1 MPIPP
6 LRMNSQ
12 QPPPLPIAVLQC
24 PHSTNYI
31 HHMIGANNVR
41 QPDRTR
47 VGSLSSGLYEEICV
61 TFDTGPPGKD
71 WKALAG
77 WLGFIADEVKRFE
90 QKNCQTDCIISY
102 WSTEVANN
110 IEKFIRIL
118 IDNKMT
124 NLAGK
129 IEMERGQSVV

>member
-1 MPIPP
+1 MPIPQSR
-6 LRMNSQ
+6 RMDTPN
-12 QPPPLPIAVLQC
+12 AFLQY
-24 PHSTNYI
+24 PSSTNCFHI
-31 HHMIGANNVR
+31 MNGTNSVR
-41 QPDRTR
+41 QPDHTR
-47 VGSLSSGLYEEICV
+47 VGSLSSALYVEICH

-90 QKNCQTDCIISY
+90 LKNSQTDCIISY

-110 IEKFIRIL
+110 IATFIGIL

-129 IEMERGQSVV
+129 IELERTPVV